1 MVSRQSI
8 ISASAMEK
16 LLKKAGAERV
26 AEDAKEQLSEFLEE
40 QGIKIGEKAL
50 RLAQHAGRKTIKA
63 ADIKE
68 AVK

>member
-1 MVSRQSI
+1 MTQRKSL

-26 AEDAKEQLSEFLEE
+26 ADDAKEELAKILEE
-40 QGIKIGEKAL
+40 HVIKLGEKAW
-50 RLAQHAGRKTIKA
+50 RFAQHAGRKTIKSV
-63 ADIKE
+63 DIRE

>member
-1 MVSRQSI
+1 MAQRKAI

-26 AEDAKEQLSEFLEE
+26 SDDAKAKLAEYLEE
-40 QGIKIGEKAL
+40 QVVKIGEKAL
-50 RLAQHAGRKTIKA
+50 RFAQHAGRKTIKSV
-63 ADIKE
+63 DIKE